1 MSDNNKDSAVC
12 PNCPRHCPSDQLSC
26 DRGRRY
32 FGLETSGDEGHHGEG
47 HRGHKEH
54 HGGPRFIESDSR
66 NPLIQNLLKASA
78 VAEHKSQM
86 MRIHGQDESS
96 LFSVLTDEEQ
106 KELSSLRISF
116 YLNGRKAMRPITWAG
131 TEISPKACFP
141 MGDRPLKSPPRR
153 VDTLFLS
160 FPASYGSK
168 LDSQCHKEIES

>member
-32 FGLETSGDEGHHGEG
+32 FGLEASGDEGHHGEG

-66 NPLIQNLLKASA
+66 NPLVQTLLKASA

-86 MRIHGQDESS
+86 MRIHGNDEDA

-106 KELSSLRISF
+106 KELSSLLDKLLSEWAKSHASHHV
-116 YLNGRKAMRPITWAG
+116 GR
-131 TEISPKACFP
+131 
-141 MGDRPLKSPPRR
+141 D
-153 VDTLFLS
+153 
-160 FPASYGSK
+160 
-168 LDSQCHKEIES
+168 